1 MQVESFEE
9 LGRLKEFCDHLLRFP
24 LVEGE
29 LRLLPKVDL
38 SDEGRVIIHL
48 SGLAPPHN
56 FE

>member
-38 SDEGRVIIHL
+38 SDEGRVITHL